1 MNSLLGPDGELFCIT
16 CGLLELCPCNIVSF
30 RALQWLQLSVILDKP
45 LKNSSSAPNKYS
57 KLFIGCDSHPV
68 WLTLSVNKKTSDL
81 STKSPAVAEVQPGS
95 THAHYCAVGRMSRI
109 VYVIV
114 YCVAGYLASRRKAE
128 QLLQMKLTPTVMLPH
143 KSECSHHNKGGVLGC
158 AAMTAECVQ

>member
-1 MNSLLGPDGELFCIT
+1 MLTDMICYKAL
-16 CGLLELCPCNIVSF
+16 VSF
-30 RALQWLQLSVILDKP
+30 PDPPHASFPTERVWRVWERKP
-45 LKNSSSAPNKYS
+45 HCTQST
-57 KLFIGCDSHPV
+57 IR
-68 WLTLSVNKKTSDL
+68 L

-128 QLLQMKLTPTVMLPH
+128 QLLQVKLLHEDKPTVMLPY

-158 AAMTAECVQ
+158 AAMTAVPVSQDGWTPPPPPPPPEMDPGVHSS